1 MFASSLSRRL
11 TMIALILACA
21 RPGLAQAQVIQQ
33 HVAGLRSPA
42 KLLALPG
49 GQLLVA
55 EAGNGPN
62 TGRVSMIDRDGR
74 RFTVIDALPS
84 GLHGPRA
91 QDPTGPSGLVLSGR
105 GLYVLIGNGDISV
118 PGAGQGAEIPNPAPS
133 SPLFSS
139 ILLLQ
144 FVNDSGNLS
153 LNHALP
159 ASAHAR
165 LASGEAVYLSNGSG
179 ETIRVSRLADFPDYV
194 AEPRPDEP
202 RNVRISN
209 PYAIVG
215 TDTTLTVAD
224 ASFNRIW
231 TVPVT
236 PALREPVTLTNFAP
250 VPNTTPVGPPVVE
263 AVPASIRSFGSDFVV
278 SLLTGF
284 PFGPGAASLWR
295 VNRDTGA
302 TTRLAGGLQTAID
315 VLPLDST
322 SGLAYVL
329 EYSRDLVNRGPG
341 RVLLV
346 DTTRGTSLVLAE
358 PLTTPTSMARDT
370 HTGDLFV
377 TELFANRIVRVLVPR

>member
-1 MFASSLSRRL
+1 MLASSLSRRL
-11 TMIALILACA
+11 TTIALVLACA
-21 RPGLAQAQVIQQ
+21 PPGLTQAQVIQE
-33 HVAGLRSPA
+33 HVAGLRAPA
-42 KLLALPG
+42 KLLALPD

-74 RFTVIDALPS
+74 RFTVVDGLPS
-84 GLHGPRA
+84 GLHGPRR
-91 QDPTGPSGLVLSGR
+91 DPTGPSGLVLSGR
-105 GLYVLIGNGDISV
+105 GLYVLIGSGDIAL

-144 FVNDSGNLS
+144 FVNDSGRLS
-153 LNHALP
+153 LNHMLP
-159 ASAHAR
+159 AAAHAR
-165 LASGEAVYLSNGSG
+165 LANGEGVYLGNGTG
-179 ETIRVSRLADFPDYV
+179 DTVRISRLADFPDYV

-202 RNVRISN
+202 RNIRISN
-209 PYAIVG
+209 PYAIIG
-215 TDTTLTVAD
+215 TDTTLTVVD
-224 ASFNRIW
+224 ASYNRIW

-236 PALREPVTLTNFAP
+236 PTLREPVVLTNFAP

-263 AVPASIRSFGSDFVV
+263 AVPASIRSLGSDFVV

-302 TTRLAGGLQTAID
+302 TTRIAQGLQTAID

-322 SGLAYVL
+322 SGMAYVL
-329 EYSRDLVNRGPG
+329 EYSRDFLNGGPG
-341 RVLLV
+341 RLLQV

-358 PLTTPTSMARDT
+358 PFATPTSMARDT

-377 TELFANRIVRVLVPR
+377 TEFSANRIVRVLVPR